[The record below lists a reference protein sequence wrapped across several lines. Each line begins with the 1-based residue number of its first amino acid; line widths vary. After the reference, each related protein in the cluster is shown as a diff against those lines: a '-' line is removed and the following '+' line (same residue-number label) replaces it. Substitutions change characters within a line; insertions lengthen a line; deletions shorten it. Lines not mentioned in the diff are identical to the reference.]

1 MATQN
6 KPTPRRAKK
15 SKQKNKWID
24 VLLILI
30 IIASLSSGLYLL
42 IQPKIVQNNQDKV
55 TADLNLVVDGQL
67 NQPIMVDP
75 RANKVPGEDYD
86 FFGDDDQDD
95 INYEDLPDLVE
106 LIPLGRLKIPDINV
120 DLPILE
126 GATHVQLRYGLA
138 HIESSSLPGEE
149 GNCAILGHRMLD
161 NGRHLNR
168 LNEVEI
174 GDLIT
179 INTGTD
185 LYTYEVF
192 DMPVVRPED
201 LLSYVEK
208 DYSGSTITLSTC
220 HPIPTWTHRL
230 LCVAKQVEHQ
240 TIE

>member
-1 MATQN
+1 MAKQN
-6 KPTPRRAKK
+6 KPKPRRATKT
-15 SKQKNKWID
+15 KQKRKWVD

-30 IIASLSSGLYLL
+30 IITSLSAGLYLL
-42 IQPKIVQNNQDKV
+42 IQPKIVQRNQDKV
-55 TADLNLVVDGQL
+55 TADLNSVIDGQL
-67 NQPIMVDP
+67 NQPILVDP

-86 FFGDDDQDD
+86 FFGDDDQG
-95 INYEDLPDLVE
+95 INYDDLPGLVE

-138 HIESSSLPGEE
+138 HIESSSLPGQE
-149 GNCAILGHRMLD
+149 GNCAILGHRMLE

-192 DMPVVRPED
+192 DMPVVKPED

-208 DYSGSTITLSTC
+208 DYGVPTVTLSTC

-230 LCVAKQVEHQ
+230 LCVAKQVDRQAVE
-240 TIE
+240 